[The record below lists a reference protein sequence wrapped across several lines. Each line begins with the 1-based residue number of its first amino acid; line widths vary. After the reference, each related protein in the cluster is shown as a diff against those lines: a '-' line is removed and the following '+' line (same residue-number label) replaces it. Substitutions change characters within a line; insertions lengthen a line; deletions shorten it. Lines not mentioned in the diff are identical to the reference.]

1 MRILVAFDKLKHAL
15 SAEAAC
21 RAVADGIRRAA
32 PDADLRLR
40 PLGDGGEGTGAVLA
54 DALGAAASSAVVQ
67 DPLGRSRA
75 ATWWFAARQRLSI
88 VESAQAAG
96 LALLASSERDPLRAS
111 TYGVGELV
119 SAAAAKPCE
128 QVLLGVGGTATVDGG
143 AGCLQALGWRLLTHD
158 GAALARPVGGGDLE
172 HVSTIEPPARL
183 PPAPLRVLCDVDNP
197 LLGPSGAAAVYAP
210 QKGAGAEAVAR
221 LERGL
226 RNWAR
231 VLARTTGRDVADRP
245 GAGAGGGL
253 AAGLAAGLDAALYRG
268 GDEVAELAGL
278 ATLVR
283 DCDLCL
289 TGEGRLD
296 AQTLRGK
303 VVAAVARTARAARV
317 PCVALVGEVRP
328 PPGLDT
334 PELTARLGL
343 REIVVITPAGCTPA
357 AALAGAA
364 DNLRCAAARLMERL
378 TAGDQTAQREQTGC

>member
-1 MRILVAFDKLKHAL
+1 VRILVALDKFKHAL

-32 PDADLRLR
+32 PQADVRLR

-54 DALGAAASSAVVQ
+54 EALHAELHHDTVR
-67 DPLGRSRA
+67 DPLGRPRA
-75 ATWWFAARQRLSI
+75 ARWWSAPQCGLAI
-88 VESAQAAG
+88 VESAEAAG
-96 LALLASSERDPLRAS
+96 LALVPQAERDPLRTS
-111 TYGVGELV
+111 THGVGGLIFAARRYRILV
-119 SAAAAKPCE
+119 
-128 QVLLGVGGTATVDGG
+128 GVGGTATVDGG
-143 AGCLQALGWRLLTHD
+143 AGCLQALGWTLRGAD
-158 GAALARPVGGGDLE
+158 GAAITRPVGGGDLE
-172 HVSTIEPPARL
+172 HLTAIEPPSESLA
-183 PPAPLRVLCDVDNP
+183 ADLRILCDVDNP

-210 QKGAGAEAVAR
+210 QKGADAEAVAR

-231 VLARTTGRDVADRP
+231 VLARATGRDVADRP

-253 AAGLAAGLDAALYRG
+253 AAGLAAGPGAALCRG
-268 GDEVAELAGL
+268 GDEVAELVGL
-278 ATLVR
+278 ARRLR

-303 VVAAVARTARAARV
+303 VVAAVARAARAAGV
-317 PCVALVGEVRP
+317 PCVALVGEVLP

-334 PELTARLGL
+334 PGFAARLGL
-343 REIVVITPAGCTPA
+343 REIVVITPPGCTLA

-364 DNLRCAAARLMERL
+364 DNLRSAAARLVERQ
-378 TAGDQTAQREQTGC
+378 TAGGRAARREQPGC